1 MLYIKGKHKN
11 LKILAKKVI
20 NICQVN
26 INQNK
31 INTAIFI

>member
-11 LKILAKKVI
+11 VKILAKKEI

-26 INQNK
+26 INQKK
-31 INTAIFI
+31 INTAILI